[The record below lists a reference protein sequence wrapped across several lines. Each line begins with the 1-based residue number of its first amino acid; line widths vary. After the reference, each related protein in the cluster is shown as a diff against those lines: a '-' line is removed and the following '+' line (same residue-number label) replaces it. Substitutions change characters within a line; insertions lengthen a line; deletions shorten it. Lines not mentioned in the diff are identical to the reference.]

1 MVLWRIFLRS
11 VQRRT
16 SRTTLLEGRIP
27 TNCLS
32 YQRGMPNRCNVRRVR
47 CNRLE
52 ISNQRGVFQI
62 VGNHWLDLPSTI
74 TSPDPK
80 SLQLPLKIDT
90 EHLYK
95 SGLSLRN
102 RISMGNI
109 HSHEQ
114 SDLWG
119 RHLLRPHCTGFP
131 RNSDLQR
138 NLSCQTQSNLSH
150 QSFSPSL
157 FAWQSLTLTSASP
170 LLLKPADNYSRN
182 PMVLVVDIQSGS
194 RNLSQTL
201 PEHDP
206 YWDPR

>member
-1 MVLWRIFLRS
+1 MYPEQVILYQILLRNVQQRIL
-11 VQRRT
+11 Q
-16 SRTTLLEGRIP
+16 TTRLEGKIP
-27 TNCLS
+27 RNYFS
-32 YQRGMPNRCNVRRVR
+32 SQRGMPNRCNVRRVR

-90 EHLYK
+90 GHLYK
-95 SGLSLRN
+95 SGLSLWN

-114 SDLWG
+114 SDQWG

-131 RNSDLQR
+131 KNSDLQR

-150 QSFSPSL
+150 QSFFPSL
-157 FAWQSLTLTSASP
+157 FAWQSLTLTSAFP
-170 LLLKPADNYSRN
+170 LRLKPVDNFLRN

-194 RNLSQTL
+194 RNLSLTL
-201 PEHDP
+201 SKHDS
-206 YWDPR
+206 